1 MLLTAREVAHRLS
14 NELSV
19 PISFV
24 ESLQESD
31 DLPAPLRPL
40 VQQAAE
46 GLEQAVQDIAQLQR
60 VVRVATRETPV
71 GPALDLDRSGQ
82 ELEG

>member
-1 MLLTAREVAHRLS
+1 M
-14 NELSV
+14 
-19 PISFV
+19 
-24 ESLQESD
+24 
-31 DLPAPLRPL
+31 RPL
-40 VQQAAE
+40 LHHAAQ

>member
-1 MLLTAREVAHRLS
+1 MRSLLHH
-14 NELSV
+14 
-19 PISFV
+19 
-24 ESLQESD
+24 
-31 DLPAPLRPL
+31 
-40 VQQAAE
+40 AAQ